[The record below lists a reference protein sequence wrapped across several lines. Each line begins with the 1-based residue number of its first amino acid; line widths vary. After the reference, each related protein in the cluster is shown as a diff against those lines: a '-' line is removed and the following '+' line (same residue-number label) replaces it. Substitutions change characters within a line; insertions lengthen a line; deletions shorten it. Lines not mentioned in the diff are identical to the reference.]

1 MNRARACALG
11 LVASAGL
18 ACAAGVAHA
27 QSAAPDPA
35 APPQPAATVRDPD
48 FGVVAR
54 HFGLERDVEM
64 FQWQRRGEGYRR
76 TWSSEALDSSGFAPG
91 HDNPPMPLQG
101 RRWIASEVRVDGV
114 PLAPGVLPALG
125 EWKPFRP
132 SFNAL
137 PGNLAATFQPQGDGL
152 GTAEDPMAPEVG
164 DLRIHWREL
173 RLPPLGDRIVLEAA
187 RWHLK
192 AVREP
197 MLAADAAVAAGTGDA
212 DAAPRVPARD
222 RLVAVVVAALL
233 LVLVAGFG
241 AARFL
246 RRRARGQRPR

>member
-1 MNRARACALG
+1 M
-11 LVASAGL
+11 
-18 ACAAGVAHA
+18 
-27 QSAAPDPA
+27 
-35 APPQPAATVRDPD
+35 
-48 FGVVAR
+48 
-54 HFGLERDVEM
+54 
-64 FQWQRRGEGYRR
+64 
-76 TWSSEALDSSGFAPG
+76 
-91 HDNPPMPLQG
+91 
-101 RRWIASEVRVDGV
+101 
-114 PLAPGVLPALG
+114 PALG

-152 GTAEDPMAPEVG
+152 GPAEDPMAPEVG

-192 AVREP
+192 AAREP
-197 MLAADAAVAAGTGDA
+197 ALAADAAVAAGTGEA
-212 DAAPRVPARD
+212 DAAPRVPARG